1 MVLLLN
7 LITVIMYFLFSKVN
21 PDLTI
26 FGFNATYFEF
36 VIIGLCLQMVIGT
49 SLATVSTNIYTEII
63 SGTWSTLL
71 LNFNFLEYS
80 IGTTFAGVLL
90 SSFSIVI
97 AILVAY
103 LLTGFY
109 FSISY
114 IDIVVLL
121 VLFFLILVAHMAISM
136 LFASFTVFYQRTGNF
151 VQVLYQLSKTFTGVL
166 FPLSL
171 LKGFPLIIA
180 RSLPLSYGLEAMHS
194 LLYTLPTN
202 WVIIWKNSLILIA
215 FTLILFFLSQ
225 ILFNISLRN
234 AKNKGKVDW
243 Y

>member
-1 MVLLLN
+1 
-7 LITVIMYFLFSKVN
+7 
-21 PDLTI
+21 
-26 FGFNATYFEF
+26 
-36 VIIGLCLQMVIGT
+36 
-49 SLATVSTNIYTEII
+49 
-63 SGTWSTLL
+63 
-71 LNFNFLEYS
+71 
-80 IGTTFAGVLL
+80 
-90 SSFSIVI
+90 
-97 AILVAY
+97 
-103 LLTGFY
+103 
-109 FSISY
+109 
-114 IDIVVLL
+114 
-121 VLFFLILVAHMAISM
+121 MAISM

-180 RSLPLSYGLEAMHS
+180 RSLPLSYGLEAMQS

-202 WVIIWKNSLILIA
+202 WIIIWKNSFILIA